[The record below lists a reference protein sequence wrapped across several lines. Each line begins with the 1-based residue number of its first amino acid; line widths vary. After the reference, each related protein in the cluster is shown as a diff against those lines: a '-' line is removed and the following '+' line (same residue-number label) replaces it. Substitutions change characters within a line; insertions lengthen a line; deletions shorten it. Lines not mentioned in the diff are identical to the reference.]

1 MVYLKSIEADGFKS
15 FANKVDIKFDSGLTA
30 VVGPNGSGKS
40 NITDAIRW
48 VLGEQSARSIRGV
61 KMEDVIFNG
70 TDSRTP
76 MNAAK
81 VKLQLD
87 NESRTLPV
95 ESDEVNIMRK
105 LYRNGDSEY
114 FINDERARLKEI
126 TELFLDSG
134 LGKNAY
140 NIISQGEV
148 ESLLKARAD
157 ERRVLIE
164 EVAGVMKYKKRKKES
179 VKRLEETRDNLSRVN
194 DIIQE
199 LSGRVEKLEI
209 ESANAEEY
217 LALKEEMKKAD
228 IEVNVYDINHL
239 LKRLET
245 ENKTVSDSEQQ
256 LKKYQQQ
263 TAELD
268 RELAELSTSRDTED
282 TTSRTL
288 NKKIVETSKKLEQLN
303 GKIALFEERKSNKGQ
318 MKEDLSERLE
328 TNRAEREKLDGL
340 VHELSDELAD
350 YDKKL
355 KSLKE
360 SLDETEQK
368 RTYLSE
374 DNSDEIENLKDNYY
388 ELMVEKTT
396 LENEQKRNEEIQND
410 QNSHYSL
417 QKLRLEELQKE
428 VSEYETEL
436 KDKQDAFEKSE
447 AQLTSLRETYKEKT
461 ADRDRLNSS
470 YHEENAKL
478 EKSIQYYNQQK
489 SKLDMLKTVQNE
501 YRGYFPGV
509 RAVLK
514 NDGRLNGVIGAVG
527 ELIDAESK
535 YVTALDTALGAAS
548 QNIVMQRE
556 NDAKKAI
563 QYLKNLKRGFATF
576 LPLDVIKR
584 RQLNQQIQHTMDNS
598 EIKAEVLADVV
609 NIDPAYENIIWHL
622 LGTTLVVD
630 TIDDASAVARETSH
644 RVKIVTLD
652 GETVFPGGAMS
663 GGSKQSKGSVL
674 ETKNEIDEISKKL
687 SEYDSLIE
695 AQKKKVGDLSG
706 SITDIDMNVAK
717 LEDEGREQGDR
728 FEELKRRVSS
738 LSYQLESR
746 QETLMMITDELSSRQ
761 QQNDGADFT
770 EQIERK
776 EQELKN
782 LDERI
787 RLISTS
793 DKDKKTELKLLSD
806 EYNAIQNEMTKT
818 TERHN
823 YKKSEYAR
831 LNEQL
836 QEVTEVIEDIENEQE
851 IISLDLTTL
860 DVRTLET
867 EQKALQAALDGLYE
881 EADDISEKQH
891 SLKVSYQEKS
901 AEREAI
907 YRESETLQET
917 LRTATGQ
924 KEKLDTQLEQKL
936 QYLSENYKTT
946 YEHESGNFTEFTD
959 IDNKR
964 LQINLNKKSIDE
976 LGPVNI
982 GAIEE
987 FKTVYERYQFLKT
1000 QQEDLLDAR
1009 ETLLEVISEMDD
1021 TVAERFETAYHEV
1034 NHHFGEVFKEMFGGG
1049 LAELRLTEE
1058 DDFLNSGIEIY
1069 AQPPGKKLSSLS
1081 LLSGGERA
1089 LTAISLLFS
1098 MLKVRVSPFIILDE
1112 VEAALDETN
1121 VVRYAQ
1127 YLKKLSEDIQF
1138 IVITHRKG
1146 TMEEADRLFGVTMQE
1161 RGVSQLISVD
1171 LKEYDEA
1178 NV

>member
-48 VLGEQSARSIRGV
+48 VLGEQSAKSIRGV

-87 NESRTLPV
+87 NQNRTLPV

-114 FINDERARLKEI
+114 FINDDRTRLKEI

-179 VKRLEETRDNLSRVN
+179 MKRLEETKDNLNRIN

-199 LSGRVEKLEI
+199 LSSRVEKLEI

-228 IEVNVYDINHL
+228 IEVSVYDINHL
-239 LKRLET
+239 LGRLET
-245 ENKTVSDSEQQ
+245 ENKNVSDSEEQ

-263 TAELD
+263 TADLD
-268 RELAELSTSRDTED
+268 RELSELSTSRDAED

-288 NKKIVETSKKLEQLN
+288 NRKIVDTSKNLEQLN

-328 TNRAEREKLDGL
+328 ASRAERKKLDGL
-340 VHELSDELAD
+340 IRELSDELAA
-350 YDKKL
+350 YDNRI
-355 KSLKE
+355 KSLKD
-360 SLDETEQK
+360 SLQQTEQK

-374 DNSDEIENLKDNYY
+374 DSSDEIESLKDSYY

-410 QNSHYSL
+410 QNSHYSQ
-417 QKLRLEELQKE
+417 QKERLEELQKE
-428 VSEYETEL
+428 VSDYGAEL
-436 KDKQDAFEKSE
+436 KERQSELDSSEKE
-447 AQLTSLRETYKEKT
+447 LNILRETYKEKA
-461 ADRDRLNSS
+461 ADRDSMNTS

-489 SKLDMLKTVQNE
+489 SKLDMLKNVQNE

-514 NDGRLNGVIGAVG
+514 NDGQLNGVVGAVG

-535 YVTALDTALGAAS
+535 YITALDTALGAAG
-548 QNIVMQRE
+548 QNIVMQSE

-576 LPLDVIKR
+576 LPLDVIRK
-584 RQLNQQIQHTMDNS
+584 RQLNPQIQSTVDNS
-598 EIKAEVLADVV
+598 EIKVEVLADVV
-609 NIDPAYENIIWHL
+609 HINPAYENVIWHL
-622 LGTTLVVD
+622 LGTTLIVD
-630 TIDDASAVARETSH
+630 TIDDASAVARETGH

-687 SEYDSLIE
+687 SEYDGLIE
-695 AQKKKVGDLSG
+695 AQKKKVGNLSSG
-706 SITDIDMNVAK
+706 ITDIDMKVAK
-717 LEDEGREQGDR
+717 LEDEGREQSDR
-728 FEELKRRVSS
+728 FEDLQRQVSS

-746 QETLMMITDELSSRQ
+746 QETLQMITDELASRLQ
-761 QQNDGADFT
+761 PGTDADYS
-770 EQIERK
+770 EQIQK
-776 EQELKN
+776 KGQELKN

-806 EYNAIQNEMTKT
+806 EYNATQNEMTKT

-836 QEVTEVIEDIENEQE
+836 QEVTDEIEDIENEQE
-851 IISLDLTTL
+851 IVSLDLTTL

-867 EQKALQAALDGLYE
+867 EQKEL
-881 EADDISEKQH
+881 S
-891 SLKVSYQEKS
+891 
-901 AEREAI
+901 
-907 YRESETLQET
+907 T
-917 LRTATGQ
+917 LR
-924 KEKLDTQLEQKL
+924 
-936 QYLSENYKTT
+936 
-946 YEHESGNFTEFTD
+946 
-959 IDNKR
+959 
-964 LQINLNKKSIDE
+964 
-976 LGPVNI
+976 
-982 GAIEE
+982 
-987 FKTVYERYQFLKT
+987 
-1000 QQEDLLDAR
+1000 
-1009 ETLLEVISEMDD
+1009 
-1021 TVAERFETAYHEV
+1021 
-1034 NHHFGEVFKEMFGGG
+1034 
-1049 LAELRLTEE
+1049 
-1058 DDFLNSGIEIY
+1058 
-1069 AQPPGKKLSSLS
+1069 
-1081 LLSGGERA
+1081 
-1089 LTAISLLFS
+1089 
-1098 MLKVRVSPFIILDE
+1098 
-1112 VEAALDETN
+1112 
-1121 VVRYAQ
+1121 
-1127 YLKKLSEDIQF
+1127 
-1138 IVITHRKG
+1138 
-1146 TMEEADRLFGVTMQE
+1146 
-1161 RGVSQLISVD
+1161 
-1171 LKEYDEA
+1171 
-1178 NV
+1178 

>member
-48 VLGEQSARSIRGV
+48 VLGEQSAKSIRGV

-81 VKLQLD
+81 VKLQLA

-95 ESDEVNIMRK
+95 DSDEVNIMRK

-114 FINDERARLKEI
+114 FINNERTRLKEI

-157 ERRVLIE
+157 ERRTLIE

-179 VKRLEETRDNLSRVN
+179 VKRLEETKDNLNRIN

-199 LSGRVEKLEI
+199 LSSRVEKLEI
-209 ESANAEEY
+209 ESANAQEY

-228 IEVNVYDINHL
+228 IEVNIYDINHL
-239 LKRLET
+239 LQRLET
-245 ENKTVSDSEQQ
+245 ENKTVSDSEDQ
-256 LKKYQQQ
+256 LKKYQLQ
-263 TAELD
+263 TADLD
-268 RELAELSTSRDTED
+268 RELSELSSNRDAED
-282 TTSRTL
+282 TTSRAL
-288 NKKIVETSKKLEQLN
+288 NRKIIETSKKLEQLN

-328 TNRAEREKLDGL
+328 TRHAEREKLDGL
-340 VHELSDELAD
+340 VKELGEELAE
-350 YDKKL
+350 YDSMI

-360 SLDETEQK
+360 SLKETEQK
-368 RTYLSE
+368 RIYLSE
-374 DNSDEIENLKDNYY
+374 DNSDEIESLKDDYY

-396 LENEQKRNEEIQND
+396 LENEQKRNAEILND
-410 QNSHYSL
+410 QNSHYSQ
-417 QKLRLEELQKE
+417 QKLRLQELQKE
-428 VSEYETEL
+428 VAEYERELTGRQAEL
-436 KDKQDAFEKSE
+436 KSSEEK
-447 AQLTSLRETYKEKT
+447 LNTLRETYKRKT
-461 ADRDRLNSS
+461 ADRDSLNQS
-470 YHEENAKL
+470 YLEENAKL

-489 SKLDMLKTVQNE
+489 SKHDMLKTVQNE

-514 NDGRLNGVIGAVG
+514 NDGRLNGVVGAVG
-527 ELIDAESK
+527 ELIDAKSK

-548 QNIVMQRE
+548 QNIVMQNE

-584 RQLNQQIQHTMDNS
+584 RQLNQQIQNTVNNS
-598 EIKAEVLADVV
+598 RIKAEVLADVV
-609 NIDPAYENIIWHL
+609 DTDPAYENIIWHL

-630 TIDDASAVARETSH
+630 TIDDASKIAGEAGH
-644 RVKIVTLD
+644 RVKIVTLE

-687 SEYDSLIE
+687 SEYGGLIE
-695 AQKKKVGDLSG
+695 AQKKKVGDLSE
-706 SITDIDMNVAK
+706 SITDIDMNVRK

-728 FEELKRRVSS
+728 FDELKRRVSS
-738 LSYQLESR
+738 ISYQLESR
-746 QETLMMITDELSSRQ
+746 QETLQMITDELSSRQ
-761 QQNDGADFT
+761 QQTDDADYS
-770 EQIERK
+770 EQIEK
-776 EQELKN
+776 KNQELKN

-823 YKKSEYAR
+823 YKKSEHAR

-836 QEVTEVIEDIENEQE
+836 QEVTEDIEEIENEQE
-851 IISLDLTTL
+851 IVSLDLTTL
-860 DVRTLET
+860 DVRALET
-867 EQKALQAALDGLYE
+867 EQKELETALDALYE

-891 SLKVSYQEKS
+891 GLKVSYQEKS
-901 AEREAI
+901 SEREEI
-907 YRESETLQET
+907 YRQSETLQDT
-917 LRTATGQ
+917 LRQATGQ
-924 KEKLDTQLEQKL
+924 KEKLDAQLEQKL
-936 QYLSENYKTT
+936 EYLSDNYKTT
-946 YEHESGNFTEFTD
+946 YEHESSKYTEFTD

-964 LQINLNKKSIDE
+964 LQINLNKKSIEE

-987 FKTVYERYQFLKT
+987 FKTVDERYQFLKV
-1000 QQEDLLDAR
+1000 QEEDLLEAR
-1009 ETLLEVISEMDD
+1009 ETLLDVIAEMDD

-1034 NHHFGEVFKEMFGGG
+1034 NRHFGEVFKEMFGGG

-1058 DDFLNSGIEIY
+1058 DDYLNSGIEIY

-1171 LKEYDEA
+1171 LKEYEET

>member
-1 MVYLKSIEADGFKS
+1 
-15 FANKVDIKFDSGLTA
+15 
-30 VVGPNGSGKS
+30 
-40 NITDAIRW
+40 
-48 VLGEQSARSIRGV
+48 
-61 KMEDVIFNG
+61 MEDVIFNG

-87 NESRTLPV
+87 NQNRTLPV

-114 FINDERARLKEI
+114 FINDDRTRLKEI

-179 VKRLEETRDNLSRVN
+179 MKRLEETKDNLNRIN

-199 LSGRVEKLEI
+199 LSSRVEKLEI

-228 IEVNVYDINHL
+228 IEVSVYDINHL
-239 LKRLET
+239 LGRLET
-245 ENKTVSDSEQQ
+245 ENKNVSDSEEQ

-263 TAELD
+263 TADLD
-268 RELAELSTSRDTED
+268 RELSELSTSRDAED

-288 NKKIVETSKKLEQLN
+288 NRKIVDTSKNLEQLN

-328 TNRAEREKLDGL
+328 ASRAERKKLDGL
-340 VHELSDELAD
+340 IRELSDELAA
-350 YDKKL
+350 YDNRI
-355 KSLKE
+355 KSLKD
-360 SLDETEQK
+360 SLQQTEQK

-374 DNSDEIENLKDNYY
+374 DSSDEIESLKDSYY

-410 QNSHYSL
+410 QNSHYSQ
-417 QKLRLEELQKE
+417 QKERLEELQKE
-428 VSEYETEL
+428 VSDYGAEL
-436 KDKQDAFEKSE
+436 KERQSELDSSEKE
-447 AQLTSLRETYKEKT
+447 LNILRDTYKEKA
-461 ADRDRLNSS
+461 ADRDSMNTS

-489 SKLDMLKTVQNE
+489 SKLDMLKNVQNE

-514 NDGRLNGVIGAVG
+514 NDGQLNGVVGAVG

-535 YVTALDTALGAAS
+535 YITALDTALGAAG
-548 QNIVMQRE
+548 QNIVMQSE

-576 LPLDVIKR
+576 LPLDVIRK
-584 RQLNQQIQHTMDNS
+584 RQLNPQIQSTVDNS
-598 EIKAEVLADVV
+598 EIKVEVLADVV
-609 NIDPAYENIIWHL
+609 HINPAYENVIWHL
-622 LGTTLVVD
+622 LGTTLIVD
-630 TIDDASAVARETSH
+630 TIDDASAVARETGH

-687 SEYDSLIE
+687 SEYDGLIE
-695 AQKKKVGDLSG
+695 AQKKKVGNLSSG
-706 SITDIDMNVAK
+706 ITDIDMKVAK
-717 LEDEGREQGDR
+717 LEDEGREQSDR
-728 FEELKRRVSS
+728 FEDLQRQVSS

-746 QETLMMITDELSSRQ
+746 QETLQMITDELASRLQ
-761 QQNDGADFT
+761 PGTDADYS
-770 EQIERK
+770 EQIQK
-776 EQELKN
+776 KGQELKN

-806 EYNAIQNEMTKT
+806 EYNATQNEMTKT

-836 QEVTEVIEDIENEQE
+836 QEVTDEIEDIENEQE
-851 IISLDLTTL
+851 IVSLDLTTL

-867 EQKALQAALDGLYE
+867 EQKELQAVLDSLYE

-891 SLKVSYQEKS
+891 GLKVSYQEKS
-901 AEREAI
+901 REREEI
-907 YRESETLQET
+907 YRKSEMLQDT
-917 LRTATGQ
+917 LRAATGQ

-936 QYLSENYKTT
+936 QYLSDNYRTT
-946 YEHESGNFTEFTD
+946 YENERGNYTEFTD

-964 LQINLNKKSIDE
+964 LQINLNKKSIEE

-987 FKTVYERYQFLKT
+987 FKTVDERYQFLKE
-1000 QQEDLLDAR
+1000 QQEDLMDAR

-1127 YLKKLSEDIQF
+1127 YLKKLSGDIQF

>member
-48 VLGEQSARSIRGV
+48 VLGEQSAKSIRGV

-70 TDSRTP
+70 TDSRRP

-87 NESRTLPV
+87 NQNRTLPV

-114 FINDERARLKEI
+114 FINDDRTRLKEI

-179 VKRLEETRDNLSRVN
+179 MKRLGETKDNLNRIN

-199 LSGRVEKLEI
+199 LSSRVEKLEI

-228 IEVNVYDINHL
+228 IEVSVYDINHL
-239 LKRLET
+239 LGRLET
-245 ENKTVSDSEQQ
+245 ENKNVSDSEEQ

-263 TAELD
+263 TADLD
-268 RELAELSTSRDTED
+268 RELSELSTSRDAED

-288 NKKIVETSKKLEQLN
+288 NRKIVDTSKNLEQLN

-328 TNRAEREKLDGL
+328 ASRAERKKLDGL
-340 VHELSDELAD
+340 IRELSDELAA
-350 YDKKL
+350 YDNRI
-355 KSLKE
+355 KSLKD
-360 SLDETEQK
+360 SLQQTEQK

-374 DNSDEIENLKDNYY
+374 DSSDEIESLKDSYY

-410 QNSHYSL
+410 QNSHYSQ
-417 QKLRLEELQKE
+417 QKERLEELQKE
-428 VSEYETEL
+428 VSDYGAEL
-436 KDKQDAFEKSE
+436 KERQSELDSSEKE
-447 AQLTSLRETYKEKT
+447 LNILRDTYKEKA
-461 ADRDRLNSS
+461 ADRDSMNTS

-489 SKLDMLKTVQNE
+489 SKLDMLKNVQNE

-514 NDGRLNGVIGAVG
+514 NDGQLNGVVGAVG

-535 YVTALDTALGAAS
+535 YITALDTALGAAG
-548 QNIVMQRE
+548 QNIVMQSE

-576 LPLDVIKR
+576 LPLDVIRK
-584 RQLNQQIQHTMDNS
+584 RQLNPQIQSTVDNS
-598 EIKAEVLADVV
+598 EIKVEVLADVV
-609 NIDPAYENIIWHL
+609 HINPAYENVIWHL
-622 LGTTLVVD
+622 LGTTLIVD
-630 TIDDASAVARETSH
+630 TIDDASAVARETGH

-687 SEYDSLIE
+687 SEYDGLIE
-695 AQKKKVGDLSG
+695 AQKKKVGNLSSG
-706 SITDIDMNVAK
+706 ITDIDMKVAK
-717 LEDEGREQGDR
+717 LEDEGREQSDR
-728 FEELKRRVSS
+728 FEDLQRQVSS

-746 QETLMMITDELSSRQ
+746 QETLQMITDELASRLQ
-761 QQNDGADFT
+761 PGTDADYS
-770 EQIERK
+770 EQIQKKGR
-776 EQELKN
+776 ELKN

-806 EYNAIQNEMTKT
+806 EYNATQNEMTKT

-836 QEVTEVIEDIENEQE
+836 QEVTDEIEDIENEQE
-851 IISLDLTTL
+851 IVSLDLTTL

-867 EQKALQAALDGLYE
+867 EQKELQAVLDSLYE

-891 SLKVSYQEKS
+891 GLKVSYQEKS
-901 AEREAI
+901 REREEI
-907 YRESETLQET
+907 YRKSEMLQDT
-917 LRTATGQ
+917 LRAATGQ

-936 QYLSENYKTT
+936 QYLSDNYRTT
-946 YEHESGNFTEFTD
+946 YENERGNYTEFTD

-964 LQINLNKKSIDE
+964 LQINLNKKSIEE

-987 FKTVYERYQFLKT
+987 FKTVDERYQFLKE
-1000 QQEDLLDAR
+1000 QQEDLMDAR

>member
-48 VLGEQSARSIRGV
+48 VLGEQSAKSIRGV

-70 TDSRTP
+70 TDSRRP

-87 NESRTLPV
+87 NQNRTLPV

-114 FINDERARLKEI
+114 FINDDRTRLKEI

-179 VKRLEETRDNLSRVN
+179 MKRLGETKDNLNRIN

-199 LSGRVEKLEI
+199 LSSRVEKLEI

-228 IEVNVYDINHL
+228 IEVSVYDINHL
-239 LKRLET
+239 LGRLET
-245 ENKTVSDSEQQ
+245 ENKNVSDSEEQ

-263 TAELD
+263 TADLD
-268 RELAELSTSRDTED
+268 RELSELSTSRDAED

-288 NKKIVETSKKLEQLN
+288 NRKIVDTSKNLEQLN

-328 TNRAEREKLDGL
+328 ASRAERKKLDGL
-340 VHELSDELAD
+340 IRELSDELAA
-350 YDKKL
+350 YDNRI
-355 KSLKE
+355 KSLKD
-360 SLDETEQK
+360 SLQQTEQK

-374 DNSDEIENLKDNYY
+374 DSSDEIESLKDSYY

-410 QNSHYSL
+410 QNSHYSQ
-417 QKLRLEELQKE
+417 QKERLEELQKE
-428 VSEYETEL
+428 VSDYGAEL
-436 KDKQDAFEKSE
+436 KERQSELDSSEKE
-447 AQLTSLRETYKEKT
+447 LNILRDTYKEKA
-461 ADRDRLNSS
+461 ADRDSMNTS

-489 SKLDMLKTVQNE
+489 SKLDMLKNVQNE

-514 NDGRLNGVIGAVG
+514 NDGQLNGVVGAVG

-535 YVTALDTALGAAS
+535 YITALDTALGAAG
-548 QNIVMQRE
+548 QNIVMQSE

-576 LPLDVIKR
+576 LPLDVIRK
-584 RQLNQQIQHTMDNS
+584 RQLNPQIQSTVDNS
-598 EIKAEVLADVV
+598 EIKVEVLADVV
-609 NIDPAYENIIWHL
+609 HINPAYENVIWHL
-622 LGTTLVVD
+622 LGTTLIAD
-630 TIDDASAVARETSH
+630 TIDDASAVARETGH

-687 SEYDSLIE
+687 SEYDGLIE
-695 AQKKKVGDLSG
+695 AQKKKVGNLSSG
-706 SITDIDMNVAK
+706 ITDIDMKVAK
-717 LEDEGREQGDR
+717 LEDEGREQSDR
-728 FEELKRRVSS
+728 FEDLQRQVSS

-746 QETLMMITDELSSRQ
+746 QETLQMITDELASRLQ
-761 QQNDGADFT
+761 PGTDADYS
-770 EQIERK
+770 EQIQK
-776 EQELKN
+776 KGQELKN

-806 EYNAIQNEMTKT
+806 EYNATQNEMTKT

-836 QEVTEVIEDIENEQE
+836 QEVTDEIEDIENEQE
-851 IISLDLTTL
+851 IVSLDLTTL

-867 EQKALQAALDGLYE
+867 EQKELQAVLDSLYE

-891 SLKVSYQEKS
+891 GLKVSYQEKS
-901 AEREAI
+901 REREEI
-907 YRESETLQET
+907 YRKSEMLQDT
-917 LRTATGQ
+917 LRAATGQ

-936 QYLSENYKTT
+936 QYLSDNYRTT
-946 YEHESGNFTEFTD
+946 YENERGNYTEFTD

-964 LQINLNKKSIDE
+964 LQINLNKKSIEE

-987 FKTVYERYQFLKT
+987 FKTVDERYQFLKE
-1000 QQEDLLDAR
+1000 QQEDLMDAR

>member
-48 VLGEQSARSIRGV
+48 VLGEQSAKSIRGV

-87 NESRTLPV
+87 NQNRTLPV

-114 FINDERARLKEI
+114 FINDDRTRLKEI

-179 VKRLEETRDNLSRVN
+179 MKRLEETKDNLNRIN

-199 LSGRVEKLEI
+199 LSSRVEKLEI

-228 IEVNVYDINHL
+228 IEVSVYDINHL
-239 LKRLET
+239 LGRLET
-245 ENKTVSDSEQQ
+245 ENKNVSDSEEQ

-263 TAELD
+263 TADLD
-268 RELAELSTSRDTED
+268 RELSELSTSRDAED

-288 NKKIVETSKKLEQLN
+288 NRKIVDTSKNLEQLN

-328 TNRAEREKLDGL
+328 ASRAERKKLDGL
-340 VHELSDELAD
+340 IRELSDELAA
-350 YDKKL
+350 YDNRI
-355 KSLKE
+355 KSLKD
-360 SLDETEQK
+360 SLQQTEQK

-374 DNSDEIENLKDNYY
+374 DSSDETASLKDSYY
-388 ELMVEKTT
+388 ELIVEKTT

-410 QNSHYSL
+410 QNSHYSQ
-417 QKLRLEELQKE
+417 QKERLEELQKE
-428 VSEYETEL
+428 VSDYGAEL
-436 KDKQDAFEKSE
+436 KERQSELDSSEKE
-447 AQLTSLRETYKEKT
+447 LNILRETYKEKA
-461 ADRDRLNSS
+461 ADRDSMNTS

-489 SKLDMLKTVQNE
+489 SKLDMLKNVQNE

-514 NDGRLNGVIGAVG
+514 NDGQLNGVVGAVG

-535 YVTALDTALGAAS
+535 YITALDTALGAAG
-548 QNIVMQRE
+548 QNIVMQSE

-576 LPLDVIKR
+576 LPLDVIRK
-584 RQLNQQIQHTMDNS
+584 RQLNPQIQSTVDNS
-598 EIKAEVLADVV
+598 EIKVEVLADVV
-609 NIDPAYENIIWHL
+609 HINPAYENVIWHL
-622 LGTTLVVD
+622 LGTTLIVD
-630 TIDDASAVARETSH
+630 TIDDASAVARETGH

-687 SEYDSLIE
+687 SEYDGLIE
-695 AQKKKVGDLSG
+695 AQKKKVGNLSSG
-706 SITDIDMNVAK
+706 ITDIDMKVAK
-717 LEDEGREQGDR
+717 LEDEGREQSDR
-728 FEELKRRVSS
+728 FEDLQRQVSS

-746 QETLMMITDELSSRQ
+746 QETLQMITDELASRLQ
-761 QQNDGADFT
+761 PGTDADYS
-770 EQIERK
+770 EQIQKKGR
-776 EQELKN
+776 ELKN

-836 QEVTEVIEDIENEQE
+836 QEVTDEIEDIENEQE
-851 IISLDLTTL
+851 IVSLDLTTL

-867 EQKALQAALDGLYE
+867 EQKELQAVLDSLYD

-891 SLKVSYQEKS
+891 GLKVSYQEKS
-901 AEREAI
+901 REREEI
-907 YRESETLQET
+907 YRKSEMLQDT
-917 LRTATGQ
+917 LRAATGQ

-936 QYLSENYKTT
+936 QYLSDNYRTT
-946 YEHESGNFTEFTD
+946 YENERGNYTEFTD

-964 LQINLNKKSIDE
+964 LQINLNKKSIEE

-987 FKTVYERYQFLKT
+987 FKTRSEER
-1000 QQEDLLDAR
+1000 R
-1009 ETLLEVISEMDD
+1009 V
-1021 TVAERFETAYHEV
+1021 
-1034 NHHFGEVFKEMFGGG
+1034 GKEG
-1049 LAELRLTEE
+1049 R
-1058 DDFLNSGIEIY
+1058 
-1069 AQPPGKKLSSLS
+1069 
-1081 LLSGGERA
+1081 
-1089 LTAISLLFS
+1089 
-1098 MLKVRVSPFIILDE
+1098 
-1112 VEAALDETN
+1112 
-1121 VVRYAQ
+1121 
-1127 YLKKLSEDIQF
+1127 
-1138 IVITHRKG
+1138 
-1146 TMEEADRLFGVTMQE
+1146 
-1161 RGVSQLISVD
+1161 
-1171 LKEYDEA
+1171 
-1178 NV
+1178 

>member
-87 NESRTLPV
+87 NKSRLLPV
-95 ESDEVNIMRK
+95 DSDEVNIMRK

-114 FINDERARLKEI
+114 FINNERTRLKEI

-179 VKRLEETRDNLSRVN
+179 VKRLEETKDNLNRIN

-199 LSGRVEKLEI
+199 LSSRVEKLEI

-217 LALKEEMKKAD
+217 VALKEEMKKAD
-228 IEVNVYDINHL
+228 IEVNIYDINHL

-245 ENKTVSDSEQQ
+245 ENKTISDSEQQ

-268 RELAELSTSRDTED
+268 RELSELSTNRDAED
-282 TTSRTL
+282 TSSRAL
-288 NKKIVETSKKLEQLN
+288 NKKIVETSKNLEQLN

-318 MKEDLSERLE
+318 LKEDLSDRL
-328 TNRAEREKLDGL
+328 NNSQSDKEKLDGTIQG
-340 VHELSDELAD
+340 LSDELAD
-350 YDKKL
+350 YDSRL
-355 KSLKE
+355 KALKE
-360 SLDETEQK
+360 SLKETEQK
-368 RTYLSE
+368 RAYLSE
-374 DNSDEIENLKDNYY
+374 DNSDEIEGLKDNYY

-396 LENEQKRNEEIQND
+396 LENEQKRNEEILND
-410 QNSHYSL
+410 QNSHYSQ
-417 QKLRLEELQKE
+417 QKLRLEALKKELA
-428 VSEYETEL
+428 EYEGSLKARQDEL
-436 KDKQDAFEKSE
+436 ESSE
-447 AQLTSLRETYKEKT
+447 AQLNTLRETYKDKSTERDGLNT
-461 ADRDRLNSS
+461 AYR
-470 YHEENAKL
+470 EENTKL
-478 EKSIQYYNQQK
+478 DKSIQYFNQQK

-514 NDGRLNGVIGAVG
+514 NDGLLNGVVGAVG
-527 ELIDAESK
+527 ELIEAESK

-548 QNIVMQRE
+548 QNIVMQSE
-556 NDAKKAI
+556 KDAKGAI
-563 QYLKNLKRGFATF
+563 QYLKHLKRGFATF

-584 RQLNQQIQHTMDNS
+584 RQLNQQILNAVNNS
-598 EIKAEVLADVV
+598 DVRAEVLADVV
-609 NIDPAYENIIWHL
+609 NIEAEYENIIWHL
-622 LGTTLVVD
+622 LGTTLV
-630 TIDDASAVARETSH
+630 TGNIDDASRIAEETGH
-644 RVKIVTLD
+644 RAKIVTLD

-674 ETKNEIDEISKKL
+674 ETKNEIDEIGKKI
-687 SEYDSLIE
+687 SEYGSLIE
-695 AQKKKVGDLSG
+695 AQKKKVARLSEN
-706 SITDIDMNVAK
+706 ITDIDMNVAK
-717 LEDEGREQGDR
+717 LEVAGKEQSDQ
-728 FEELKRRVSS
+728 FDDLKRQVSS
-738 LSYQLESR
+738 ISYQLESR
-746 QETLMMITDELSSRQ
+746 QETLRMINYELSSRQ
-761 QQNDGADFT
+761 QNGDDT
-770 EQIERK
+770 DYSEQIAEK
-776 EQELKN
+776 DQELKN

-818 TERHN
+818 TERHS

-836 QEVTEVIEDIENEQE
+836 QEVINNIDDIKNEQE

-867 EQKALQAALDGLYE
+867 EQKELQASLDSLYD
-881 EADDISEKQH
+881 EADNVSENQH

-901 AEREAI
+901 TEREDI
-907 YRESETLQET
+907 YRRSETLQDT
-917 LRTATGQ
+917 LRAATGQ

-936 QYLSENYKTT
+936 EYLSDNYKTT
-946 YEHESGNFTEFTD
+946 YEQESSHYTEFTD
-959 IDNKR
+959 IEDKR
-964 LQINLNKKSIDE
+964 LQINLNKKSIEE

-987 FKTVYERYQFLKT
+987 FKTVDERYQFLKV
-1000 QQEDLLDAR
+1000 QEEDLLDAR
-1009 ETLLEVISEMDD
+1009 ETLLEVISEMDE
-1021 TVAERFETAYHEV
+1021 TVAERFKNAYYEI

>member
-1 MVYLKSIEADGFKS
+1 MVYLKSIKADGFKS

-70 TDSRTP
+70 TDSRPP
-76 MNAAK
+76 MNVAK

-114 FINDERARLKEI
+114 FINDERTRLKEI

-199 LSGRVEKLEI
+199 LSSRVEKLEV

-245 ENKTVSDSEQQ
+245 ENKTVSDSEHQ
-256 LKKYQQQ
+256 LKQYQQQ
-263 TAELD
+263 TADLD
-268 RELAELSTSRDTED
+268 RELSELSTNRDTED
-282 TTSRTL
+282 ATYRTL
-288 NKKIVETSKKLEQLN
+288 NKKIVENSKKLEQLN

-328 TNRAEREKLDGL
+328 TSRAEREKLDGL
-340 VHELSDELAD
+340 VRELSEELTD
-350 YDKKL
+350 YESRL

-360 SLDETEQK
+360 SLEETEQK

-374 DNSDEIENLKDNYY
+374 DNSDEIESLKDNYY

-396 LENEQKRNEEIQND
+396 LENEQKRNEQIQND
-410 QNSHYSL
+410 QNSHYSQ

-436 KDKQDAFEKSE
+436 LDRQNVLDKSE
-447 AQLTSLRETYKEKT
+447 LQLKALRETYKEKT
-461 ADRDRLNSS
+461 ADRDRLNTS

-478 EKSIQYYNQQK
+478 EKSIQYYNQQN

-514 NDGRLNGVIGAVG
+514 NDGQLNGVIGAVG

-548 QNIVMQRE
+548 QNIVMQSE

-584 RQLNQQIQHTMDNS
+584 RQLNQQIQNTVDHS

-622 LGTTLVVD
+622 LGTTLVVE
-630 TIDDASAVARETSH
+630 TIDDASAIARETGH

-695 AQKKKVGDLSG
+695 AQKKKVGDLSS
-706 SITDIDMNVAK
+706 SITDIDMNIAK

-728 FEELKRRVSS
+728 FEDLKRHVSS

-746 QETLMMITDELSSRQ
+746 QETLLMITDELSSRQ
-761 QQNDGADFT
+761 QNDDADFT
-770 EQIERK
+770 EQIAK
-776 EQELKN
+776 KDQELKN

-793 DKDKKTELKLLSD
+793 DKDKKSELRLLSD

-836 QEVTEVIEDIENEQE
+836 QEVTQNIEDIENEQE

-867 EQKALQAALDGLYE
+867 EQQELQTELDTLYE

-891 SLKVSYQEKS
+891 SLKMAYQEKS
-901 AEREAI
+901 AKREEI

-924 KEKLDTQLEQKL
+924 KEKLDTRLEQKL
-936 QYLSENYKTT
+936 QYLSDNYKTT
-946 YEHESGNFTEFTD
+946 YEYESGNYTEFTD

-964 LQINLNKKSIDE
+964 LQINLNKKSIEE

-987 FKTVYERYQFLKT
+987 FKTVDERYQFLKA
-1000 QQEDLLDAR
+1000 QEEDLLDAR

-1034 NHHFGEVFKEMFGGG
+1034 NYHFGEVFKEMFGGG

>member
-48 VLGEQSARSIRGV
+48 VLGEQSAKSIRGV

-87 NESRTLPV
+87 NQNRTLPV

-114 FINDERARLKEI
+114 FINDDRTRLKEI

-179 VKRLEETRDNLSRVN
+179 MKRLGETKDNLNRIN

-199 LSGRVEKLEI
+199 LSSRVEKLEI

-228 IEVNVYDINHL
+228 IEVSVYDINHL
-239 LKRLET
+239 LGRLET
-245 ENKTVSDSEQQ
+245 ENKNVSDSEEQ

-263 TAELD
+263 TADLD
-268 RELAELSTSRDTED
+268 RELSELSTSRDAED

-288 NKKIVETSKKLEQLN
+288 NRKIVDTSKNLEQLN

-328 TNRAEREKLDGL
+328 ASRAERKKLDGL
-340 VHELSDELAD
+340 IRELSDELAA
-350 YDKKL
+350 YDNRI
-355 KSLKE
+355 KSLKD
-360 SLDETEQK
+360 SLQQTEQK

-374 DNSDEIENLKDNYY
+374 DSSDEIESLKDSYY

-410 QNSHYSL
+410 QNSHYSQ
-417 QKLRLEELQKE
+417 QKERLEELQKE
-428 VSEYETEL
+428 VSDYGAEL
-436 KDKQDAFEKSE
+436 KERQSELDSSEKE
-447 AQLTSLRETYKEKT
+447 LNILRDTYKEKA
-461 ADRDRLNSS
+461 ADRDSMNTS

-489 SKLDMLKTVQNE
+489 SKLDMLKNVQNE

-514 NDGRLNGVIGAVG
+514 NDGQLNGVVGAVG

-535 YVTALDTALGAAS
+535 YITALDTALGAAG
-548 QNIVMQRE
+548 QNIVMQSE

-576 LPLDVIKR
+576 LPLDVIRK
-584 RQLNQQIQHTMDNS
+584 RQLNPQIQSTVDNS
-598 EIKAEVLADVV
+598 EIKVEVLADVV
-609 NIDPAYENIIWHL
+609 HINPAYENVIWHL
-622 LGTTLVVD
+622 LGTTLIVD
-630 TIDDASAVARETSH
+630 TIDDASAVARETGH

-687 SEYDSLIE
+687 SEYDGLIE
-695 AQKKKVGDLSG
+695 AQKKKVGNLSSG
-706 SITDIDMNVAK
+706 ITDIDMKVAK
-717 LEDEGREQGDR
+717 LEDEGREQSDR
-728 FEELKRRVSS
+728 FEDLQRQVSS

-746 QETLMMITDELSSRQ
+746 QETLQMITDELASRLQ
-761 QQNDGADFT
+761 PGTDADYS
-770 EQIERK
+770 EQIQK
-776 EQELKN
+776 KGQELKN

-806 EYNAIQNEMTKT
+806 EYNATQNEMTKT

-836 QEVTEVIEDIENEQE
+836 QEVTDEIEDIENEQE
-851 IISLDLTTL
+851 IVSLDLTTL

-867 EQKALQAALDGLYE
+867 EQKELQAVLDSLYE

-891 SLKVSYQEKS
+891 GLKVSYQEKS
-901 AEREAI
+901 REREEI
-907 YRESETLQET
+907 YRKSEMLQDT
-917 LRTATGQ
+917 LRAATGQ

-936 QYLSENYKTT
+936 QYLSDNYRTT
-946 YEHESGNFTEFTD
+946 YENERGNYTEFTD

-964 LQINLNKKSIDE
+964 LQINLNKKSIEE

-987 FKTVYERYQFLKT
+987 FKTVDERYQFLKE
-1000 QQEDLLDAR
+1000 QQEDLMDAR